1 MAELEGELDSMEGL
15 GLLLAGGCVD
25 EDKEVVL
32 TRTNDLR

>member
-25 EDKEVVL
+25 EDKVVL